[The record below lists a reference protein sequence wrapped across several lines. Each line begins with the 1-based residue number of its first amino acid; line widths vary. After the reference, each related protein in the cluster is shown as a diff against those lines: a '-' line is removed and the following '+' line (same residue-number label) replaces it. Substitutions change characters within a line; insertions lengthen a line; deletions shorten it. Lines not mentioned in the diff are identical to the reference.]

1 MQIDQL
7 FDRAALLDQVEGDE
21 ELLAEMMQLYVED
34 APRTLEAARNA
45 LRQKNMQ
52 ALERAAHSLKG
63 SASSLTANTVA
74 DAATQL
80 EQYAKHGDIQGAE
93 SSLAGL
99 ESAVRQLLRALAA
112 HGLRVTK

>member
-1 MQIDQL
+1 MIQS
-7 FDRAALLDQVEGDE
+7 F
-21 ELLAEMMQLYVED
+21 VED

-45 LRQKNMQ
+45 LRQKDMQ

-63 SASSLTANTVA
+63 SSSSLTANMVA
-74 DAATQL
+74 EAATQL
-80 EQYAKHGDIQGAE
+80 EQYARHGDIQGAE

-99 ESAVRQLLRALAA
+99 ESAFRELLPALAA